1 LNPLQGLENLNIEHQ
16 GETMT
21 QGQARIIPIYSS
33 RGEAEAY
40 LVYPYLFNRSG
51 EWIGCVTPQKEV
63 YSVLGNY
70 VGFLTSD
77 PRIVRRKA
85 EGDTRPHVKVPPTPR
100 RLIAPAHTPLAP
112 LMSDLSNSLVDVLAD
127 EPERLHT
134 VDTGELRNDL
144 D

>member
-1 LNPLQGLENLNIEHQ
+1 MSQSQ
-16 GETMT
+16 T
-21 QGQARIIPIYSS
+21 RIIPIYSS

-40 LVYPYLFNRSG
+40 LVFPYLFNRSG

-70 VGFLTSD
+70 VGFLTND
-77 PRIVRRKA
+77 PRIVRKRA
-85 EGDTRPHVKVPPTPR
+85 DDGTRPRMKVPSSPG
-100 RLIAPAHTPLAP
+100 RLVTPAHTPLAP
-112 LMSDLSNSLVDVLAD
+112 LMSDLTNSLVDILAE